1 MGRINIVLA
10 VMLMLSALSLVTAR
24 YQGRQLFMQNEQ
36 LKSQGREL
44 DIDWRRLQ
52 IERAELSRNAR
63 VDQLARDVLKMVPI
77 VPERT
82 IYIQG
87 VAP

>member
-1 MGRINIVLA
+1 MGRTNLFLA
-10 VMLMLSALSLVTAR
+10 LILMLSALSLVTAR

-36 LKSQGREL
+36 LKSQAREL

-63 VDQLARDVLKMVPI
+63 VDALARDVLKMVPI

-82 IYIQG
+82 IYIRG
-87 VAP
+87 GAP

>member
-1 MGRINIVLA
+1 MGRTSLVLA
-10 VMLMLSALSLVTAR
+10 LILMLSAMSLVTSR

-36 LKSQGREL
+36 LKSQAREL
-44 DIDWRRLQ
+44 DIEWRRLQ

-63 VDQLARDVLKMVPI
+63 VDELARDVLKMVPI

-82 IYIQG
+82 IYIKG
-87 VAP
+87 GTP

>member
-1 MGRINIVLA
+1 
-10 VMLMLSALSLVTAR
+10 
-24 YQGRQLFMQNEQ
+24 MQNEQ
-36 LKSQGREL
+36 LKSQAREL

-87 VAP
+87 GTP

>member
-1 MGRINIVLA
+1 MGRINILLA

-36 LKSQGREL
+36 LRSQAREL

-82 IYIQG
+82 IYIRG
-87 VAP
+87 VTP